1 MTDIGRQIVSS
12 DITQLPP
19 AAYFDQELFELEMQ
33 TIFRKMPQ
41 YVGHALC
48 APEPGNYHTLKQE
61 GEGRVLVHTAEG
73 VELLSNVC
81 RHRQAIM
88 LRDQGN
94 LPNGNLTCPLH
105 RWNYNVAGGAVPAGA
120 LTGAPHFDT
129 DPCLHLQRYP
139 LQNWNG
145 MLFDAGSSGADVNAQ
160 LAAVDMTAHLSFEG
174 YVYNH
179 TELHM
184 CDYNW
189 KTFIEVYLEDYH
201 VGPFHPGLGQFVTCD
216 DLEWQFGDWHSVQ
229 TVGVHAELKKP
240 GSEIYRP
247 WHDAVLQSGDGN
259 PPDKGAVWLT
269 YYPTLMLEW
278 YPGTLVVSNLYPL
291 EPQKTLNVVEFF
303 YTEEIAAFEPD
314 FMAAQQA
321 AYMETCDEDDDIAV
335 RMDEG
340 RKALFQRGDVQTG
353 PYQLPM
359 EAGMEH
365 FHIWYRKMLG
375 STL

>member
-1 MTDIGRQIVSS
+1 MTDLGKQIVSS
-12 DITQLPP
+12 SISQLPP
-19 AAYFDQELFELEMQ
+19 KAYFDKGLFDLEMA
-33 TIFRKMPQ
+33 TIFKKMPQ
-41 YVGHALC
+41 YIGHALVV
-48 APEPGNYHTLKQE
+48 PERGNYHTLKQE
-61 GEGRVLVHTAEG
+61 GEGRVLVHTDKG
-73 VELLSNVC
+73 IELISNVC

-88 LRDQGN
+88 LRGEGN
-94 LPNGNLTCPLH
+94 LPSGNITCPLH
-105 RWNYNVAGGAVPAGA
+105 RWTYDVRGTENDTGT
-120 LTGAPHFDT
+120 LIGAPHFDN

-139 LQNWNG
+139 VQNWNG
-145 MLFDAGSSGADVNAQ
+145 LLFDAGVSDADVRTQ
-160 LAAVDMTAHLSFEG
+160 LQNVNIAEHLNFDG

-216 DLEWQFGDWHSVQ
+216 DLEWQFGDYHSVQ
-229 TVGVHAELKKP
+229 TVGVHEGLNKP
-240 GSEIYRP
+240 GSEVYKP
-247 WHDAVLQSGDGN
+247 WHSAVLENAQGEV
-259 PPDKGAVWLT
+259 PDKGAVWLT

-278 YPGTLVVSNLYPL
+278 YPQTLVVSNLYPIS
-291 EPQKTLNVVEFF
+291 PQKTLNVVEFF
-303 YTEEIAAFEPD
+303 YTEEVAAFEPE
-314 FMAAQQA
+314 FIKAQQE
-321 AYMETCDEDDDIAV
+321 AYMETCDEDDEIAV

-340 RKALFQRGDVQTG
+340 RKALYQRGAVETG

-365 FHIWYRKMLG
+365 FHGWYKKMLG